1 MSHGPWT
8 TGLGHASAPLSALWH
23 KRMQMLQGAVIA
35 EQRHGRRS
43 TAFLWML
50 GLLTA
55 GVPAIY
61 LAGAVPPTNEPPA
74 KVVVNTALAPFS
86 APTDISGQTSEN
98 GRAEHN
104 DPVIFLTEPG
114 QPYVPQDSEK
124 ERDRKDELV
133 ILGAVVT
140 PGSDAGDG
148 PPVTTEFTVKGQ
160 MVNIW
165 GNAVNFSKDDHATV
179 LVNGEHPVPV
189 REDGTFEMTLRGGDN
204 ALYFRSSKWRALASP
219 GVDGKDGETVIV
231 ELDVVP
237 DDSVRQ
243 RTEILHHL
251 GQAEYRRVIAETT
264 AKFRS
269 NKQSIVV
276 EPSKRD
282 AP

>member
-1 MSHGPWT
+1 MKMLPGA
-8 TGLGHASAPLSALWH
+8 ASAQ
-23 KRMQMLQGAVIA
+23 KC
-35 EQRHGRRS
+35 HGRRS
-43 TAFLWML
+43 TAFLWLL

-55 GVPAIY
+55 GMPAIY
-61 LAGAVPPTNEPPA
+61 LAGAVPPTDEPPA
-74 KVVVNTALAPFS
+74 KIVVNTALASVS

-98 GRAEHN
+98 GRAEDN

-124 ERDRKDELV
+124 ERDRQDVPV
-133 ILGAVVT
+133 IFGSLIM
-140 PGSDAGDG
+140 PGSDTVSSTDRDG

-189 REDGTFEMTLRGGDN
+189 REDGTFEMTLRGGGN

-231 ELDVVP
+231 ELYVVP
-237 DDSVRQ
+237 DDNFRHHPAN
-243 RTEILHHL
+243 LYHL

-264 AKFRS
+264 TKVRS
-269 NKQSIVV
+269 TKQSTAV
-276 EPSKRD
+276 EPSPRN